1 MIRSRLLLALSTVA
15 VIAAPLSAQPAYK
28 PKYTVGPFLSPPF
41 PLVFASAKNADRL
54 AWVSYDRGKR
64 NIYTASAPAFTPV
77 KLTQFN
83 DDDGTDI
90 TSVDVSDDGSTIVFV
105 RGTNPNGRGWVAN
118 PSHNPD
124 GAERAIWAVKSVGGT
139 AAVRLAEASAPQVS
153 PDGKQILY
161 LKDGQIYRARFPMPV
176 APTAMDKGEAPFIN
190 QWGAQ

>member
-1 MIRSRLLLALSTVA
+1 MLRRVLALSLAVA
-15 VIAAPLSAQPAYK
+15 LPLGAQYK
-28 PKYTVGPFLSPPF
+28 PKYTVEQFLSPPF
-41 PLVFASAKNADRL
+41 PLVFASAKNADRI

-124 GAERAIWAVKSVGGT
+124 G
-139 AAVRLAEASAPQVS
+139 
-153 PDGKQILY
+153 
-161 LKDGQIYRARFPMPV
+161 
-176 APTAMDKGEAPFIN
+176 
-190 QWGAQ
+190 